1 MLRLKTQ
8 TSEFW
13 LEKFQV
19 TSEDAEY
26 LRDLLLDAGRP
37 LPTRDLAA
45 ALMAWRCHQEEEA
58 IRAELAR
65 GTVYQ
70 PRNRYQVGQQIMF
83 PALDFA
89 TGTVKGVREG
99 FNPEYGPFE
108 VIQVEL
114 PGQETLREFA
124 AGLQAPHKLN
134 WGDETGLLL
143 PALRPASDLFT
154 EFGSRVQE
162 RLEAWLEREGSGF
175 VRLGDRWIA
184 RSMLADIH
192 LGHLNIAEAFI
203 EVQGH
208 PVKTAEI
215 LPELDLPAGIPR
227 EIQILSL
234 EYALETDNRFVDV
247 GAEGARRWSLRRLM
261 PKSAVEPPAWFL
273 AEVPSCDRSVLPGE
287 LLALELEIDDEN
299 GLAELLGAVDL
310 GSPDK
315 VTLTLNYP
323 HWRIGTLPLTKKTRP
338 LFPRGTKQ
346 RTRIRFVDAQTGS
359 EWEGWVVHEHRYVYG
374 LKEWYAQKQ
383 IPVGGLVTL
392 ERTANPFVLVLGYQP
407 RRMKRQW
414 VRTAKVEGDRLTF
427 AMLKQPIYCELDDLM
442 CIWTDEPE
450 AVDAL
455 WALHQERRT
464 PLAEIVREVFMEL
477 AGLSPEGTVHA
488 KTLYSAVNLVRR
500 CPPGPLFVELVTN
513 SAFRSV
519 APGLWTLE
527 R

>member
-1 MLRLKTQ
+1 VLRLKTQ

-19 TSEDAEY
+19 NSEDAEY

-37 LPTRDLAA
+37 LSTADLAA
-45 ALMAWRCHQEEEA
+45 ALMAWRCRQEEET

-70 PRNRYQVGQQIMF
+70 PRNRYQVGQQIVF

-108 VIQVEL
+108 VIQVEF
-114 PGQETLREFA
+114 PGQGDLREFA
-124 AGLQAPHKLN
+124 AGLQVPHKLN
-134 WGDETGLLL
+134 WDDERRAL
-143 PALRPASDLFT
+143 PLALKPASDLFA
-154 EFGSRVQE
+154 EFGGRVQE
-162 RLEAWLEREGSGF
+162 RLEGWLKRPDSGF
-175 VRLGDRWIA
+175 VRLGERWIA

-192 LGHLNIAEAFI
+192 IGHLNIAEAFI
-203 EVQGH
+203 EVKGR
-208 PVKTAEI
+208 PVKTEEV
-215 LPELDLPAGIPR
+215 LPELDLPSGIPR
-227 EIQILSL
+227 EIQVLSL
-234 EYALETDNRFVDV
+234 EHALESDDRFADV
-247 GAEGARRWSLRRLM
+247 GAEGERRWYLRRLM
-261 PKSAVEPPAWFL
+261 PQPAVEPPPWFL

-299 GLAELLGAVDL
+299 GLAETLGAVDL
-310 GSPDK
+310 GSLDK

-323 HWRIGTLPLTKKTRP
+323 HWRAGTLPLTKKTRP
-338 LFPRGTKQ
+338 LFPRGTTQ

-359 EWEGWVVHEHRYVYG
+359 EWEGWVVHEHKYVCG

-392 ERTANPFVLVLGYQP
+392 ERTANPYVLVLGYQP
-407 RRMKRQW
+407 RRMKRLW

-427 AMLKQPIYCELDDLM
+427 SMLKQPISCEFDDLM

-464 PLAEIVREVFMEL
+464 PLADIVRQVFIEL

-488 KTLYSAVNLVRR
+488 KTLYAAVNLVRR